1 MWIPDGM
8 DRALLED
15 RERREEL
22 AREAPPTEER
32 IRRGLDRATTASN
45 AIIPADVEGELR
57 DLARDMRRE
66 ESEREDYFSLR
77 LERIIARHSGIKPL
91 RGGR

>member
-8 DRALLED
+8 DRSLRD
-15 RERREEL
+15 DRGRRERL
-22 AREAPPTEER
+22 AREAPRKEVQSP
-32 IRRGLDRATTASN
+32 S
-45 AIIPADVEGELR
+45 IIPADVEGELR

-66 ESEREDYFSLR
+66 ETAREDYFSLR

-91 RGGR
+91 RK